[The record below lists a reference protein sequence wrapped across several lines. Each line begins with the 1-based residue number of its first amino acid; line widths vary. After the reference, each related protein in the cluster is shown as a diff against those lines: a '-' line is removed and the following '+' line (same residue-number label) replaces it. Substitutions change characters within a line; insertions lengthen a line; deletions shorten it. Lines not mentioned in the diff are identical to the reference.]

1 MRIFRFNE
9 IDSTNK
15 YLKEREDLKDYDC
28 VIAKTQTAGV
38 GRRGNVWVSNEGM
51 AIFSFA
57 LQEDKNLSLEE
68 YMITINS
75 WNISIGWIKENR
87 ELRL

>member
-38 GRRGNVWVSNEGM
+38 GRRGNVWVPMREWQFFHLLFKK
-51 AIFSFA
+51 I
-57 LQEDKNLSLEE
+57 KISL
-68 YMITINS
+68 
-75 WNISIGWIKENR
+75 
-87 ELRL
+87 

>member
-38 GRRGNVWVSNEGM
+38 GVVEMYGYPMREWQFFHCSSRR
-51 AIFSFA
+51 
-57 LQEDKNLSLEE
+57 
-68 YMITINS
+68 
-75 WNISIGWIKENR
+75 
-87 ELRL
+87 

>member
-38 GRRGNVWVSNEGM
+38 GRQWKCMG
-51 AIFSFA
+51 I
-57 LQEDKNLSLEE
+57 Q
-68 YMITINS
+68 
-75 WNISIGWIKENR
+75 
-87 ELRL
+87 

>member
-28 VIAKTQTAGV
+28 VIA
-38 GRRGNVWVSNEGM
+38 
-51 AIFSFA
+51 
-57 LQEDKNLSLEE
+57 
-68 YMITINS
+68 
-75 WNISIGWIKENR
+75 
-87 ELRL
+87 